1 MFLRPF
7 RVSGIP
13 IDFEIDR
20 FALVIPRARFHEN
33 ERPGPSFMNP
43 HFLFQL
49 YEPYKPPMKFALYE
63 SISDR
68 RTHELGEALFL

>member
-43 HFLFQL
+43 HFLFQI
-49 YEPYKPPMKFALYE
+49 YEPCKPLMNPALYE

-68 RTHELGEALFL
+68 RTRELGEELFL

>member
-33 ERPGPSFMNP
+33 ERPGPSFINSL
-43 HFLFQL
+43 FLFQL
-49 YEPYKPPMKFALYE
+49 YLPYKPPMNPALYVA
-63 SISDR
+63 ISVR
-68 RTHELGEALFL
+68 RTRELGEALFL

>member
-13 IDFEIDR
+13 VDFEIER
-20 FALVIPRARFHEN
+20 FALVTPRARFHEN

-43 HFLFQL
+43 LFLFQL
-49 YEPYKPPMKFALYE
+49 YEPCKPLMNPALYK
-63 SISDR
+63 SISVR
-68 RTHELGEALFL
+68 RTRELGEALFL

>member
-13 IDFEIDR
+13 VDFEIER
-20 FALVIPRARFHEN
+20 FALVTPRARFHEN

-43 HFLFQL
+43 HVLFQI
-49 YEPYKPPMKFALYE
+49 YEPYKPLINLALE
-63 SISDR
+63 RSISVQR
-68 RTHELGEALFL
+68 IRELGEALFL